1 MSSSDIFDVLNIKKA
16 KSPADAT
23 GASAAAGPG
32 GASSTPATAGTT
44 VVPGG
49 LKQPLTGMRRELY
62 NLLGENQPP
71 MMVQPSS
78 KFKETLKSATK
89 ASPWTRGAF
98 KANAHL
104 TLTHWVKG
112 SQELLGDEPQES
124 AYAKF
129 DQHMSLPE
137 FTREE
142 FESFMKGE
150 GGKSAEAKDSEAK
163 DTEAKDSEAKDTETK
178 DAEAKDA
185 DAKDTEAKDTGAK
198 GNEAKDN
205 ETKDTK
211 AKEAENKDTEA
222 KDAEAKNTEATGTDS
237 KESDAKDTETLDAE
251 TKESESKD
259 TEAKEAETKEPEVK
273 ESEAKESETQDTESK
288 DTETKE
294 TDAEETDTKNAETE
308 DTETKDTETKDTEAQ
323 DAETQESEGKD
334 AEAAELGVTDS
345 TATEQKTTDTNAADN
360 AADTQ
365 TSETKSSDALQQE
378 EATADPAAWTY
389 EEVEY
394 LFHLCRTY
402 DLRWFVIWDR
412 YAYGTVERTLE
423 ELKQEFYL
431 VSRRYFES
439 KNAAEPLLQ
448 SLEYPASRER
458 ERKAYLGRLLSRSAA
473 EIAEEEALVI
483 ESRKFEMGARKMLQ
497 EREAL
502 LRLLDS
508 PNSEQSVAQ
517 YMTSQGMS
525 QLYGSLLAD
534 KTRKRRHEGAIPE
547 NPWMKQQQQFAYQKQ
562 QQQQQQLAAHKQQS
576 RRRESNT
583 AEGTGSVTPRP
594 AGSVPSADSAAPRR
608 TKKQKLEQQSA
619 LKRKSEVEY
628 AENLLKGLSAEER
641 KSLGVQLH
649 GEKLS
654 PGVYLRS
661 TRISTFKPT
670 LQNKVHG
677 VLQELKLPVRPAM
690 PSAAVVSHQ
699 EVLLERIVQLTE
711 LKKSL
716 DKLAA
721 EHSVAGA

>member
-32 GASSTPATAGTT
+32 GASSTPPTAGTT

-49 LKQPLTGMRRELY
+49 PKQPLTGMRRELY

-142 FESFMKGE
+142 FESFMKGDK
-150 GGKSAEAKDSEAK
+150 GAETKDTETKESEKKDSEAK
-163 DTEAKDSEAKDTETK
+163 DTEAKDTEVKDTEPK
-178 DAEAKDA
+178 
-185 DAKDTEAKDTGAK
+185 
-198 GNEAKDN
+198 NS
-205 ETKDTK
+205 ETKDSETK
-211 AKEAENKDTEA
+211 ESESKDIETKEIETKETETKETEVIEAEA
-222 KDAEAKNTEATGTDS
+222 
-237 KESDAKDTETLDAE
+237 
-251 TKESESKD
+251 KESESKD

-294 TDAEETDTKNAETE
+294 TDDEEADTKNAETE

-323 DAETQESEGKD
+323 DAETQESEDKD
-334 AEAAELGVTDS
+334 TEAAELGVTDS

-365 TSETKSSDALQQE
+365 TSETKSSDAPQQE

-412 YAYGTVERTLE
+412 YAYGSVERTLE

-458 ERKAYLGRLLSRSAA
+458 ERKAYLERLLSRSAA

-583 AEGTGSVTPRP
+583 AEGTGSVTPTP